1 MANPVEPL
9 ADRRQLGRS
18 RAYTRADLPGRLRH
32 WHAPRINR
40 WERLCVTAGPLGM
53 ERLGAA
59 GVTAELLAAD
69 DTRWIA
75 PGTRWR
81 VAQIGPVARFELEI
95 YAEAQSATVAPH
107 PLREA
112 LLAAAER
119 VECANAHA
127 FEGVIAN
134 LAVGERCVL
143 HGRFDWRAP
152 LRAAMEESG
161 QTLFWHPLIA
171 GGGGFTAFVARAA
184 RAFDL
189 AQYLGRDHAVI
200 EAALAG
206 MLRGDT
212 EYTRWLHAALERHL
226 HIEEDLL
233 FPAYME
239 AGGRAAW
246 VRGLKNEHTYL
257 RQYRTSLAEP
267 DSRRKFLRL
276 LDGHDEKEERIV
288 YPDMLAHLGSRAD
301 DLTTSTIL
309 FSLPIDET

>member
-1 MANPVEPL
+1 MP
-9 ADRRQLGRS
+9 
-18 RAYTRADLPGRLRH
+18 RLENKI
-32 WHAPRINR
+32 ALI
-40 WERLCVTAGPLGM
+40 T
-53 ERLGAA
+53 GA
-59 GVTAELLAAD
+59 
-69 DTRWIA
+69 
-75 PGTRWR
+75 
-81 VAQIGPVARFELEI
+81 
-95 YAEAQSATVAPH
+95 
-107 PLREA
+107 
-112 LLAAAER
+112 
-119 VECANAHA
+119 
-127 FEGVIAN
+127 
-134 LAVGERCVL
+134 
-143 HGRFDWRAP
+143 
-152 LRAAMEESG
+152 
-161 QTLFWHPLIA
+161 
-171 GGGGFTAFVARAA
+171 GGFTAFVARAA
-184 RAFDL
+184 QAFDL

-212 EYTRWLHAALERHL
+212 EYTRWLHAALDRHL

-301 DLTTSTIL
+301 DLTTSAIL

>member
-1 MANPVEPL
+1 M
-9 ADRRQLGRS
+9 
-18 RAYTRADLPGRLRH
+18 
-32 WHAPRINR
+32 
-40 WERLCVTAGPLGM
+40 TAGPLGI

-59 GVTAELLAAD
+59 GVAAEWLAAD
-69 DTRWIA
+69 ATRWIA

-81 VAQIGPVARFELEI
+81 VAQIGSTARFELEI
-95 YAEAQSATVAPH
+95 YAEAQSVTVTPH

-112 LLAAAER
+112 LLAEAER

-127 FEGVIAN
+127 CEGVITH
-134 LAVGERCVL
+134 LAVGGRCVL
-143 HGRFDWRAP
+143 HGHCDWRVP
-152 LRAAMEESG
+152 LRAAMEKSG
-161 QTLFWHPLIA
+161 QTLFWHPLIT
-171 GGGGFTAFVARAA
+171 GGDGFTAFIARAA
-184 RAFDL
+184 RPFDL
-189 AQYLGRDHAVI
+189 AEYLGRDHAVI

-206 MLRGDT
+206 MLHGDA
-212 EYTRWLHAALERHL
+212 EYARWLRATFERHL

-233 FPAYME
+233 FPAYIE

-246 VRGLKNEHTYL
+246 VRGLKNEHTHL
-257 RQYRTSLAEP
+257 RQYLTSLAEP

-301 DLTTSTIL
+301 DLTTSAIL